1 MGEKMKRR
9 WICAALALCCAVAG
23 GRFETEIAWAAP
35 AEAAAAQK
43 PNIIVILADDL
54 GYADISAYGIHRID
68 TPNIDSIGNEGIMFT
83 DGYASAP
90 VCAPSRAGL
99 QTGRYQDRFGFEFNN
114 GPALRDLVQGLGL
127 AVGEITIADQL
138 RKNGYHTGAIGK
150 WHMGSQDQF
159 YPTNRG
165 YDEFVGFLP
174 GETAYID
181 PSLPGVHFWNPR
193 GAADA
198 DATGER
204 PRRHT
209 RGPLSQVV
217 EGPNRTVVHNEQ
229 QYLTEY
235 WADRAVEYIHRNSGH
250 DRPYFLYLAPN
261 ATHAPFMVTD
271 KYYNR
276 FPQIKDEGMRT
287 YAGMISALDDAVG
300 RVLKA
305 VDDSGQAN
313 NTLIFFMTDNGCA
326 GYIPGICSCQPLRGG
341 KLTHYEGGVRV
352 PFMVRWPA
360 KFKTHQVDHRVV
372 SLLDVFPTS
381 VAAAGGTM
389 PKDRVY
395 DGVNLIPYLTG
406 DQSGTPHDELMWRR
420 TPLVSIRKGDW
431 KLWESTG
438 TEYGNYTLLFNLKS
452 DLNEST
458 NVAPKCPDKVKE
470 LEGDIKQWAKDLKDP
485 SWPSRPAVTFDV
497 CGTPFTL
504 PI

>member
-1 MGEKMKRR
+1 M
-9 WICAALALCCAVAG
+9 
-23 GRFETEIAWAAP
+23 
-35 AEAAAAQK
+35 
-43 PNIIVILADDL
+43 
-54 GYADISAYGIHRID
+54 
-68 TPNIDSIGNEGIMFT
+68 
-83 DGYASAP
+83 
-90 VCAPSRAGL
+90 
-99 QTGRYQDRFGFEFNN
+99 
-114 GPALRDLVQGLGL
+114 
-127 AVGEITIADQL
+127 
-138 RKNGYHTGAIGK
+138 
-150 WHMGSQDQF
+150 
-159 YPTNRG
+159 
-165 YDEFVGFLP
+165 
-174 GETAYID
+174 
-181 PSLPGVHFWNPR
+181 
-193 GAADA
+193 
-198 DATGER
+198 
-204 PRRHT
+204 
-209 RGPLSQVV
+209 
-217 EGPNRTVVHNEQ
+217 VHNEQ

-235 WADRAVEYIHRNSGH
+235 WADRAVDYIHRNSGGS
-250 DRPYFLYLAPN
+250 RPYFLYLAPN

-360 KFKTHQVDHRVV
+360 KFKSRQVDHRIV

-381 VAAAGGTM
+381 VAAAGGTL

-395 DGVNLIPYLTG
+395 DGVNLIPYLTDDKG
-406 DQSGTPHDELMWRR
+406 GTPHNELMWRR

-438 TEYGNYTLLFNLKS
+438 TEYGTYTLLFNLKS

-458 NVAPKCPDKVKE
+458 NVAAKCPDKVKE
-470 LEGDIKQWAKDLKDP
+470 LEADIKQWAKDLKDP